1 MTTVI
6 SLCSNMT
13 ASPGD
18 LTALPERRIH
28 CSTGKI
34 LIGNREFMSASEA
47 LLAYLQQFDGKLRTK
62 QQQDAYELLLVRSKM
77 ASHRSRAIDNDLKDS
92 LQDLRHMKLKKLLEK
107 KKNEQIGLR
116 REVEDAL
123 SRSANLLDRINDDD
137 SAVTHCVSDIGS
149 MTTDTL
155 LSINPTESNRNIVVD
170 EDGKRKH
177 VYSYHTPRSRTRT
190 VGSIPVKPNKH
201 ALSSRRS
208 SVDSAIPTSVLKHMN
223 KRSSSSNSG
232 LASRHSDP
240 SEILKR
246 MRSRSVSPSPVHLRH
261 GNPRSSQLAPDWVCD
276 LDASSGKS
284 IPSWV
289 NTLDASLE
297 DMRRQLAGGRPA
309 PSWVQD
315 AEKSDITVDS
325 LLLNGRRDIS
335 FNKSGH
341 EKSNLTDS
349 RPGLNFSDLATS
361 GISKYSD
368 KHSFL
373 PSGLKD
379 LAPRARSLDDS
390 DNLLQNSNPGFKVYS
405 AATSSKDRTLGKEI
419 LAESDQLKTSLDR
432 YLERLEAETRSSPQ
446 RAAAKSK
453 MAAVPRCSSME
464 SGSHSTDGKHQP
476 HSDITGAS
484 PILKDS
490 NWNMSVLSEEPTF
503 SPARVRF
510 SPKKPDTG
518 AELHQSPS
526 TDVVLDGDR
535 SWEHPVGAYKSPVYV
550 DDRKHIGS
558 ALRSGKKI
566 PSPTLTGSEQ
576 PGSIEALK
584 NMLFKLQAEE
594 STSATGTMS
603 SKSMTNPLDLPA
615 LQDYNFQVEPGGQSL
630 EKALVHLSRLKTLVQ
645 TSQAPSDSA
654 STVTVATSL
663 MTGSELTS

>member
-1 MTTVI
+1 MITVI
-6 SLCSNMT
+6 SPCSNMA

-18 LTALPERRIH
+18 LTSLPERRIH

-34 LIGNREFMSASEA
+34 LVGNREFMSASEA

-77 ASHRSRAIDNDLKDS
+77 ASHRSRAVDNDLKDS
-92 LQDLRHMKLKKLLEK
+92 LQELRHRKLKKLLEK
-107 KKNEQIGLR
+107 KKMEQTGLK

-123 SRSANLLDRINDDD
+123 SRSADLLDRINDD
-137 SAVTHCVSDIGS
+137 SSTVTHCVSDIGS
-149 MTTDTL
+149 MTTDVL
-155 LSINPTESNRNIVVD
+155 LSIKPTDTNRNMVVD

-190 VGSIPVKPNKH
+190 VSSIPVQTNKP

-208 SVDSAIPTSVLKHMN
+208 SVDSAIPTSILKHMS

-232 LASRHSDP
+232 LASRHAEP
-240 SEILKR
+240 TEILKR
-246 MRSRSVSPSPVHLRH
+246 LRSRSASPLPVHLRH
-261 GNPRSSQLAPDWVCD
+261 GNPRSSHLAPDWVGE

-297 DMRRQLAGGRPA
+297 DLRRQTSGGRPA
-309 PSWVQD
+309 PSWVHD

-325 LLLNGRRDIS
+325 LLLNGRRDIVL
-335 FNKSGH
+335 NKSGH
-341 EKSNLTDS
+341 DKSNLTDS

-373 PSGLKD
+373 TGGGKE
-379 LAPRARSLDDS
+379 LAPRARSLDES
-390 DNLLQNSNPGFKVYS
+390 DNSLQNSNPGFKVYS

-432 YLERLEAETRSSPQ
+432 YLERLEVETRSSPH
-446 RAAAKSK
+446 RAGKSK
-453 MAAVPRCSSME
+453 MAAGPRCSSME
-464 SGSHSTDGKHQP
+464 SGSHVMDGKHQP

-490 NWNMSVLSEEPTF
+490 NLNMSSLSEEPTF
-503 SPARVRF
+503 TPARVRF
-510 SPKKPDTG
+510 SPTKPDIG
-518 AELHQSPS
+518 ADLHQSPS

-550 DDRKHIGS
+550 DDRKQIGS
-558 ALRSGKKI
+558 ALRSVKKT

-594 STSATGTMS
+594 STSATGSKTMS
-603 SKSMTNPLDLPA
+603 NPLDLPA
-615 LQDYNFQVEPGGQSL
+615 LQDYNFQGEPGGQSL
-630 EKALVHLSRLKTLVQ
+630 EKALVHLSRLKNLVQ

-663 MTGSELTS
+663 MTASGLSS

>member
-1 MTTVI
+1 MIKSI
-6 SLCSNMT
+6 SPCSNMA

-18 LTALPERRIH
+18 LTSLPERRIH

-34 LIGNREFMSASEA
+34 LVGNREFMSASEA

-92 LQDLRHMKLKKLLEK
+92 LQELRHRKLKKLLEK
-107 KKNEQIGLR
+107 KKKEQTGLK

-123 SRSANLLDRINDDD
+123 SRSANLLDRINDD
-137 SAVTHCVSDIGS
+137 SSTVTHCVSDIGS
-149 MTTDTL
+149 MTTDVL
-155 LSINPTESNRNIVVD
+155 LSINPTDTNRNTIVD

-190 VGSIPVKPNKH
+190 VGSIPVQTNKP

-208 SVDSAIPTSVLKHMN
+208 SVDSAIPTSILKHMN

-232 LASRHSDP
+232 VASRHSEP
-240 SEILKR
+240 TEILKR
-246 MRSRSVSPSPVHLRH
+246 LRSRSASPLPLHLRH
-261 GNPRSSQLAPDWVCD
+261 GNPRSSHLAPDWVGD
-276 LDASSGKS
+276 LDTSSGKS
-284 IPSWV
+284 VPSWV

-297 DMRRQLAGGRPA
+297 DLRRQMAGGRPA
-309 PSWVQD
+309 PSWVHD

-325 LLLNGRRDIS
+325 LLLNGRRDIVL
-335 FNKSGH
+335 NKSGH
-341 EKSNLTDS
+341 DKSNLTDS

-373 PSGLKD
+373 TGGGKE
-379 LAPRARSLDDS
+379 LAPRSLDES
-390 DNLLQNSNPGFKVYS
+390 DKLLQNSNPGFKVYS

-432 YLERLEAETRSSPQ
+432 YLERLEAETQSSPH
-446 RAAAKSK
+446 RTSKSK
-453 MAAVPRCSSME
+453 MAAGPRCSSME
-464 SGSHSTDGKHQP
+464 SGSHVMDGKHQP

-490 NWNMSVLSEEPTF
+490 NLNMSSLSEEPTF
-503 SPARVRF
+503 TPARVRF
-510 SPKKPDTG
+510 SPTKQDI
-518 AELHQSPS
+518 AADLHQSPS

-550 DDRKHIGS
+550 DDRKQIGS
-558 ALRSGKKI
+558 ALRSVKKT

-594 STSATGTMS
+594 STSATGSKTMS
-603 SKSMTNPLDLPA
+603 NPLDLPA
-615 LQDYNFQVEPGGQSL
+615 LQDYNFQGEPGGQSL
-630 EKALVHLSRLKTLVQ
+630 EKALVHLSRLKNLVQ
-645 TSQAPSDSA
+645 TSQVPSDSA
-654 STVTVATSL
+654 STQ
-663 MTGSELTS
+663 